1 MGMKERVEAL
11 ERLRKAKAEMGGAQ
25 RVARQRGRNKLDAR
39 ARLALLFDSG
49 TVQEFGALAAAEGR
63 LPEEEDASR
72 PTPADG
78 VLTAIGQVSGRPV
91 AAAVYDFTVLGG
103 SMGEVGERKVT
114 RLRDLA
120 LKERLPL
127 VWLVDSAGAR
137 LEASSEVDPRRLA
150 GFADTGYLFREQ
162 SVLSGVVPQVA
173 AMLGPGAAGTA
184 YIPGLADYVPMV
196 KDIGSIAVGGPML
209 VESTVGEKVTEQEL
223 GGSRLHNEVSGVADG
238 EFPDDAACIAAVR
251 TYLSFFPSHCQEK
264 PPRQRQ
270 GDPPERRDEA
280 LLSVVPDNPR
290 QAFDMH
296 KVIHALVDGRQFFA
310 LKPRYARNVITG
322 LARIDGYPLGIVAN
336 NSMFL
341 GGVLDVAGSD
351 KAARFIALCD
361 AFQLPLLFLQDVP
374 GFLVGTKTEAQGL
387 IRHGARMLQAVA
399 SATVPKFTVV
409 VRKGF
414 GAGYYVMNG
423 RAFEPDLLVAWPGA
437 EVGVMGADGL
447 VAIAARKLL
456 DAAGGPEA
464 AKALK
469 EELAAGLRP
478 HVRVDRAAAMA
489 VIDDIIDPRDTRWQ
503 LALALRRSINKTVER
518 PWRRREVPPW

>member
-11 ERLRKAKAEMGGAQ
+11 EQLRAQKAEMGGAE
-25 RVARQRGRNKLDAR
+25 RIARQRGRNKLDAR
-39 ARLALLFDSG
+39 ARLALLFDPG
-49 TVQEFGALAAAEGR
+49 TVQELGGLAAAEGR

-72 PTPADG
+72 PTSADG
-78 VLTAIGQVSGRPV
+78 VLTAIGQVAGRPV
-91 AAAVYDFTVLGG
+91 AAAIYDFTVLGG
-103 SMGEVGERKVT
+103 SIGEVGERKVT
-114 RLRDLA
+114 RLRDLV

-137 LEASSEVDPRRLA
+137 LEAGEVDPRRLA

-196 KDIGSIAVGGPML
+196 KDIGSIAVGGPAL

-223 GGSRLHNEVSGVADG
+223 GGSRMHNEVSGVADG
-238 EFPDDAACIAAVR
+238 EFPDDAACIRAVR
-251 TYLSFFPSHCQEK
+251 DYLSFFPSHCQER
-264 PPRQRQ
+264 PPRQLSPDAAQ
-270 GDPPERRDEA
+270 RRDEA
-280 LLSVVPDNPR
+280 LLGVVPDNPR

-296 KVIHALVDGRQFFA
+296 KVIHALVDERHFFSI
-310 LKPRYARNVITG
+310 KPRFARNIITG
-322 LARIDGYPLGIVAN
+322 LGRIDGYPLGIVAN

-341 GGVLDVAGSD
+341 GGVLDVAASD

-374 GFLVGTKTEAQGL
+374 GFLVGTKTEQQAL

-437 EVGVMGADGL
+437 EIGVMGADGL

-456 DAAGGPEA
+456 DAAGSPEA

-469 EELAAGLRP
+469 EELAASLRP
-478 HVRVDRAAAMA
+478 HVRVDRAAAMGM
-489 VIDDIIDPRDTRWQ
+489 VDDIIDPRDTRWQ
-503 LALALRRSINKTVER
+503 LALALRRSVNKTVER
-518 PWRRREVPPW
+518 PWRRREVPPL

>member
-1 MGMKERVEAL
+1 MGMKEQVEAL
-11 ERLRKAKAEMGGAQ
+11 ARLRAQKAEMGGAE

-39 ARLALLFDSG
+39 ARLALLFDKG
-49 TVQEFGALAAAEGR
+49 TVQELGALAAAEGR
-63 LPEEEDASR
+63 LREEEDASR

-114 RLRDLA
+114 RLRDLV

-137 LEASSEVDPRRLA
+137 LEASEVDPRRLA

-196 KDIGSIAVGGPML
+196 KDIGSIAVGGPAL
-209 VESTVGEKVTEQEL
+209 VESTVGEKVSEQEL

-238 EFPDDAACIAAVR
+238 EFADDAACIAAVR
-251 TYLSFFPSHCQEK
+251 TYLGFFPSHCEER
-264 PPRQRQ
+264 PPRQASN
-270 GDPPERRDEA
+270 DPADRRDEA
-280 LLSVVPDNPR
+280 LLSVVPENSR

-296 KVIHALVDGRQFFA
+296 KVIHALVDDRNFFP
-310 LKPRYARNVITG
+310 LKPRFARNLITG
-322 LARIDGYPLGIVAN
+322 LGRIDGFPLGIVAS
-336 NSMFL
+336 NSMYL
-341 GGVLDVAGSD
+341 GGVLDVAASD
-351 KAARFIALCD
+351 KAARFVALCD
-361 AFQLPLLFLQDVP
+361 AFQIPLLFLQDVP
-374 GFLVGTKTEAQGL
+374 GFLVGTKTEQQGL
-387 IRHGARMLQAVA
+387 VRHGARMLRAAA

-437 EVGVMGADGL
+437 EIGVMGADGL
-447 VAIAARKLL
+447 VAIAGRKLL
-456 DAAGGPEA
+456 EAAGSPEA

-469 EELAAGLRP
+469 EKLAAGLRP
-478 HVRVDRAAAMA
+478 HVRVDRAAAMGM
-489 VIDDIIDPRDTRWQ
+489 VDDIIDPRDTRWQ
-503 LALALRRSINKTVER
+503 LALALRRSVNKRVER
-518 PWRRREVPPW
+518 PFRRREVPPL

>member
-11 ERLRKAKAEMGGAQ
+11 EQLRARKAEMGGAE
-25 RVARQRGRNKLDAR
+25 RIARQRGRNKLDAR
-39 ARLALLFDSG
+39 ARLALLFDPG
-49 TVQEFGALAAAEGR
+49 TVQELGGLAAAEGR
-63 LPEEEDASR
+63 LPDEEDASR

-78 VLTAIGQVSGRPV
+78 VLTAIGQVAGRPV
-91 AAAVYDFTVLGG
+91 AAAIYDFTVLGG
-103 SMGEVGERKVT
+103 SIGEVGERKVT
-114 RLRDLA
+114 RLRDLV

-137 LEASSEVDPRRLA
+137 LEAGEVDPRRLA

-196 KDIGSIAVGGPML
+196 KDIGSIAVGGPAL

-238 EFPDDAACIAAVR
+238 EFPDDAACIRAVR
-251 TYLSFFPSHCQEK
+251 DYLSFFPSHCQER
-264 PPRQRQ
+264 PPRQLSSDAAQ
-270 GDPPERRDEA
+270 RRDEA
-280 LLSVVPDNPR
+280 LLNVVPDNPR

-296 KVIHALVDGRQFFA
+296 KVIHALVDEKHFFSI
-310 LKPRYARNVITG
+310 KPRFARNIITG
-322 LARIDGYPLGIVAN
+322 LGRIDGHPLGIVAN

-341 GGVLDVAGSD
+341 GGVLDVAASD

-374 GFLVGTKTEAQGL
+374 GFLVGTKTEQQGL

-409 VRKGF
+409 VRKGY

-437 EVGVMGADGL
+437 EIGVMGAEGL

-456 DAAGGPEA
+456 DAAGSPEA

-469 EELAAGLRP
+469 EELASSLRP

-489 VIDDIIDPRDTRWQ
+489 MVDDIIDPRDTRWQ
-503 LALALRRSINKTVER
+503 LALALRRSVNKTVER
-518 PWRRREVPPW
+518 PWRRREVPPL